1 MFYNY
6 FVELCNRAKISPS
19 KAAQQIGLSKSS
31 VSGWKN
37 GSVPR
42 DSQIMRIADFFGIPA
57 SDIYSVVNSQRA
69 AIFNRT
75 EFEKYTMNR
84 AEEAQEEKETASA
97 LNEKVEAI
105 MKVYDML
112 TPENKERFSD
122 SLSEILSALIKEQLQ
137 G

>member
-1 MFYNY
+1 MFYDK
-6 FVELCNRAKISPS
+6 FLELCIDKNMSPS
-19 KAAQQIGLSKSS
+19 AAAIDAGFSNAAAA
-31 VSGWKN
+31 GWKK
-37 GSVPR
+37 GAVPR
-42 DSQIMRIADFFGIPA
+42 RSAIKRLADYFGVDEGYF
-57 SDIYSVVNSQRA
+57 S
-69 AIFNRT
+69 
-75 EFEKYTMNR
+75 
-84 AEEAQEEKETASA
+84 EEAPEEKEKASA

>member
-1 MFYNY
+1 MFYKR
-6 FVELCNRAKISPS
+6 FIELCNSRGVTPSYVGLQVGVS
-19 KAAQQIGLSKSS
+19 KAA

-37 GSVPR
+37 GSSPR
-42 DSQIMRIADFFGIPA
+42 DTQIKKIADYFGVPVSYFSEDA
-57 SDIYSVVNSQRA
+57 P
-69 AIFNRT
+69 
-75 EFEKYTMNR
+75 
-84 AEEAQEEKETASA
+84 EEKEIATA
-97 LNEKVEAI
+97 LNDKVEAI

>member
-19 KAAQQIGLSKSS
+19 KAAQKIGLSKSS